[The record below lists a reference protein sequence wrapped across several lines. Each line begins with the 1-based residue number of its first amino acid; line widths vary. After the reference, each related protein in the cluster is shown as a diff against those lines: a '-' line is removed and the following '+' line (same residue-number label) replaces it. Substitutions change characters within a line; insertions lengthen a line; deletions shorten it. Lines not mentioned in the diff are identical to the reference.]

1 MHKRVRGTE
10 PHIAMLEVWRMKKLN
25 KIAEAIADY
34 YKNEYGHVE
43 IHKCGIDALGV
54 IFYSYQEPEIGYLI
68 QYNSDGH
75 IEIEH
80 LNDIKKKAPVL
91 YREIKDLIDEE

>member
-1 MHKRVRGTE
+1 
-10 PHIAMLEVWRMKKLN
+10 MKKLN
-25 KIAEAIADY
+25 KIVELIVDY
-34 YKNEYGHVE
+34 YKSNYYACE
-43 IHKCGIDALGV
+43 ILKHGASDDNLDV
-54 IFYSYQEPEIGYLI
+54 VFYSYWEPEIGYLI

-91 YREIKDLIDEE
+91 YREIKDLINEE

>member
-1 MHKRVRGTE
+1 
-10 PHIAMLEVWRMKKLN
+10 MKKLN

-34 YKNEYGHVE
+34 YKNEYEHVE
-43 IHKCGIDALGV
+43 ILKHGASDDNLDVVC
-54 IFYSYQEPEIGYLI
+54 YSYREPTIGYLI
-68 QYNSDGH
+68 QYNSDGN

-80 LNDIKKKAPVL
+80 LDDIKKEAPVL